1 MKTRQI
7 KRYSTFLAFC
17 ISAILFAKLLDEAR
31 YVQLLNK
38 IAYGLSL
45 LIFSY
50 AIELMLKLQ
59 KKNIQNNYSYQ
70 IIIEK
75 LQTT

>member
-31 YVQLLNK
+31 HAQLLDK

-45 LIFSY
+45 LTFFY

-59 KKNIQNNYSYQ
+59 KENFQKT
-70 IIIEK
+70 IIRIK
-75 LQTT
+75 